1 MYFIF
6 ILSVF
11 EVAPLLVLYVLF
23 VTCECVSLNWGCQWD
38 QKVLDLC
45 KYILFFSVNMFPR
58 AGVPVGPE
66 YLIKFQNCCLMPL
79 FHCTGGGGFV
89 VIG

>member
-1 MYFIF
+1 MF

-11 EVAPLLVLYVLF
+11 EAATLLLF
-23 VTCECVSLNWGCQWD
+23 VICKCVSLNWGSQWD

-66 YLIKFQNCCLMPL
+66 NLIKFQNCCLMPL
-79 FHCTGGGGFV
+79 FHCTGGGGV
-89 VIG
+89 CSHWVNKVL